1 MESMMNNDTQTQEAQ
16 EENFVYEIE
25 DETPV
30 VEKKLETKP
39 EKEVEEDRTIVQE
52 KTEEPEELEA
62 YSDNVQKRIN
72 QLTAK
77 RKQALE
83 EADAAYNFAQQQKD
97 ENEQLKQQLNQLNQ
111 GYTSEFGNRIE
122 SQTAQA
128 KKLYKEAFDAGDADK
143 MSEASDLMAKLAIEN
158 ERLRIQKA
166 RTEQAGTT
174 RDNETKGDVQQTPTQ
189 TRQTNQK
196 QDLDPK
202 LQKWL
207 DNNSW
212 FGTDMVMTR
221 GAQAIHE
228 QLVAQEGFDPS
239 TDDYYSEVSKRMAGE
254 FPHKFKGVQKNAQ
267 SVAPASSGRSIKKGG
282 KKTIELT
289 PGQVAFAKKM
299 RIPLEKYAQ
308 EVAKIEKNKGA
319 A

>member
-1 MESMMNNDTQTQEAQ
+1 MESMMNNDTQTQETQ

-30 VEKKLETKP
+30 VEKKLETSP

-83 EADAAYNFAQQQKD
+83 EADAAYNFAQQQKN

-128 KKLYKEAFDAGDADK
+128 KKLYKEAFDAGDAEK

-166 RTEQAGTT
+166 RTEQAGTA
-174 RDNETKGDVQQTPTQ
+174 RDNETKSNVEQNNTQ
-189 TRQTNQK
+189 TRQTTQK

-212 FGTDMVMTR
+212 FGNDMVMTR

>member
-282 KKTIELT
+282 KKTIELS

>member
-1 MESMMNNDTQTQEAQ
+1 MESMMNNEAQTQEV
-16 EENFVYEIE
+16 EEEKFVYEVDDDTSVSE
-25 DETPV
+25 EKAASP
-30 VEKKLETKP
+30 EKK
-39 EKEVEEDRTIVQE
+39 VEEDRTIVQQ
-52 KTEEPEELEA
+52 EPEELEA

-83 EADAAYNFAQQQKD
+83 EADAAFNFAQQQKN
-97 ENEQLKQQLNQLNQ
+97 ENDQLKQQLNQLNQ

-128 KKLYKEAFDAGDADK
+128 KKLFKEAFDVGDSDK
-143 MSEASDLMAKLAIEN
+143 MAEAQDLMAKLAIEN
-158 ERLRIQKA
+158 ERLRIQKI
-166 RTEQAGTT
+166 RTEQAGAAQN
-174 RDNETKGDVQQTPTQ
+174 NEAKVNAEAKKNQQ
-189 TRQTNQK
+189 RQAPQK
-196 QDLDPK
+196 QDLEPK

-207 DNNSW
+207 DGNSW

-228 QLVAQEGFDPS
+228 QLVSAEGFDPAS
-239 TDDYYSEVSKRMAGE
+239 DDYYNEVSKRMATE
-254 FPHKFKGVQKNAQ
+254 FPHKFKGGQKNAQ
-267 SVAPASSGRSIKKGG
+267 SVAPASSGRSMKRGG

-308 EVAKIEKNKGA
+308 EVAKIEKNKGVA
-319 A
+319 

>member
-1 MESMMNNDTQTQEAQ
+1 MNNDTQTQEAQ

-174 RDNETKGDVQQTPTQ
+174 RDNEAKGDVQQTPTQ
-189 TRQTNQK
+189 TRQTAQK

>member
-16 EENFVYEIE
+16 EENFVYEVE

-174 RDNETKGDVQQTPTQ
+174 RDNEAKGDVQQTPTQ
-189 TRQTNQK
+189 TRQTAQK